1 MNDSG
6 ISESDIQSLLSS
18 GDRLM
23 HGGYQGEI
31 CIGRIA
37 DKNVLIKSAA
47 GAGIRGWLNRKMIH
61 REYRMYSRLD
71 GVQGVPICY
80 GFFMGRYLVLE
91 HIKSHSYRHA
101 TISDRDSFFSEFF
114 DVIGT
119 LHDRGVA
126 HGDLQRKDN
135 ILVTKDSRPCLVD
148 FGVSVF
154 RKPGFH
160 PLNHF
165 RHSFSHQHDLNAW
178 IKHKYARKYQ
188 DISPEDAK
196 YYRPLRI
203 ERLARLIKRTWV
215 RLKKSIKTAHIP
227 D

>member
-1 MNDSG
+1 MIDSG
-6 ISESDIQSLLSS
+6 ISESDIRSLLSS
-18 GDRLM
+18 GDRLT

-31 CIGRIA
+31 RIGRIA

-47 GAGIRGWLNRKMIH
+47 GAGIKGWLNRKMIS

-71 GVQGVPICY
+71 GVQGVPFCY

-91 HIKSHSYRHA
+91 HVKSQSYRHA

-114 DVIGT
+114 DVIGS

-135 ILVTKDSRPCLVD
+135 ILVTEDSRPCLVD

-160 PLNHF
+160 PINHF
-165 RHSFSHQHDLNAW
+165 LYDFSRQQDFNCWL
-178 IKHKYARKYQ
+178 KHKYGGTHQ
-188 DISPEDAK
+188 NMSPDDAK
-196 YYRPLRI
+196 YHRPLRI
-203 ERLARLIKRTWV
+203 AAIAR
-215 RLKKSIKTAHIP
+215 RLKPAWTKIRRIFNLG
-227 D
+227 